1 MSLFN
6 NSHSSDLIIKLDSKA
21 SSRASVSAESLL
33 LTTLFNL
40 FNFHSIGASLP
51 LPHRKITKP
60 PCEHP
65 LFRFARGNTKAHNSH
80 IF

>member
-40 FNFHSIGASLP
+40 FNFHAIGASLP
-51 LPHRKITKP
+51 LPHRTGRLQSHLVKIHSLDLQKRQ
-60 PCEHP
+60 H
-65 LFRFARGNTKAHNSH
+65 
-80 IF
+80 